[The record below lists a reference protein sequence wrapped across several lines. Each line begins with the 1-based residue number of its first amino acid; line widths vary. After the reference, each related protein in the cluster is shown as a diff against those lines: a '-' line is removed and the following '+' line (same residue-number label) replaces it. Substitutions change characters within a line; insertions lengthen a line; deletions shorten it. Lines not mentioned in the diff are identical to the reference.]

1 MVNYDDL
8 ISALNESNSVRETA
22 EKLGISETSCFRYI
36 KKYEI
41 DYKQF
46 FKNNRNKV
54 FIPLETI
61 LQAQSVSN
69 SAAETARLLGVPFT
83 TYKRVAE
90 SYGVYETNQGL
101 KSGNK
106 YSTNMLSIINNQKYS
121 SDSNAFKNMNAETA
135 YWLGFFAADG
145 YISRGN
151 QIGLT
156 LKAEDKEHL
165 EKFRRFLK
173 SDVEIKFKNALCST
187 NGKRYPTYYMHLANK
202 YIVEDLAKLY
212 DIKENKSNQD
222 VNYLKNIPKKYKIF
236 FIYGYM
242 DGDGCISFANRP
254 NGKVDT
260 FSVSILGNSK
270 LIQGIKGYL
279 EENKIYGN
287 VYEEKKGK
295 LVNPKYN
302 FNIKN
307 FSSLEIYLDLYVKLG
322 FVLSRK
328 RDRAI
333 FILKEIN
340 ERKNRIKKIR
350 EVNKDKSLNFCII
363 CGKSIHHNATLCRE
377 CYVKE
382 NESEKKPSRE
392 ILKEKIRALSFLKIG
407 EEYGV
412 SDNAIRKWCKSYNLP
427 YQKSVIKSY
436 TDTDWKKV

>member
-1 MVNYDDL
+1 MINYDDL
-8 ISALNESNSVRETA
+8 ISALNESNSVCETA

-36 KKYEI
+36 KKYDI
-41 DYKQF
+41 DYKLF
-46 FKNNRNKV
+46 FNNNRNKV
-54 FIPLETI
+54 FIPLESI

-69 SAAETARLLGVPFT
+69 SAAEAARLLGVPFT

-222 VNYLKNIPKKYKIF
+222 VNYLKNIKYF
-236 FIYGYM
+236 LYM
-242 DGDGCISFANRP
+242 GIWMEMGVFHLQIDLM
-254 NGKVDT
+254 GK
-260 FSVSILGNSK
+260 
-270 LIQGIKGYL
+270 
-279 EENKIYGN
+279 
-287 VYEEKKGK
+287 
-295 LVNPKYN
+295 
-302 FNIKN
+302 
-307 FSSLEIYLDLYVKLG
+307 
-322 FVLSRK
+322 
-328 RDRAI
+328 
-333 FILKEIN
+333 
-340 ERKNRIKKIR
+340 
-350 EVNKDKSLNFCII
+350 
-363 CGKSIHHNATLCRE
+363 
-377 CYVKE
+377 
-382 NESEKKPSRE
+382 
-392 ILKEKIRALSFLKIG
+392 
-407 EEYGV
+407 
-412 SDNAIRKWCKSYNLP
+412 
-427 YQKSVIKSY
+427 
-436 TDTDWKKV
+436 

>member
-1 MVNYDDL
+1 
-8 ISALNESNSVRETA
+8 
-22 EKLGISETSCFRYI
+22 
-36 KKYEI
+36 
-41 DYKQF
+41 
-46 FKNNRNKV
+46 
-54 FIPLETI
+54 
-61 LQAQSVSN
+61 
-69 SAAETARLLGVPFT
+69 
-83 TYKRVAE
+83 
-90 SYGVYETNQGL
+90 
-101 KSGNK
+101 
-106 YSTNMLSIINNQKYS
+106 
-121 SDSNAFKNMNAETA
+121 
-135 YWLGFFAADG
+135 
-145 YISRGN
+145 
-151 QIGLT
+151 
-156 LKAEDKEHL
+156 
-165 EKFRRFLK
+165 
-173 SDVEIKFKNALCST
+173 
-187 NGKRYPTYYMHLANK
+187 
-202 YIVEDLAKLY
+202 
-212 DIKENKSNQD
+212 
-222 VNYLKNIPKKYKIF
+222 
-236 FIYGYM
+236 M

-270 LIQGIKGYL
+270 LIQDIKGYL

-382 NESEKKPSRE
+382 NESKKKPSRE
-392 ILKEKIRALSFLKIG
+392 VLKEKIRILSFLKIG

-412 SDNAIRKWCKSYNLP
+412 SDNAIRKWCKSYDLP

-436 TDTDWKKV
+436 NDADWKKV